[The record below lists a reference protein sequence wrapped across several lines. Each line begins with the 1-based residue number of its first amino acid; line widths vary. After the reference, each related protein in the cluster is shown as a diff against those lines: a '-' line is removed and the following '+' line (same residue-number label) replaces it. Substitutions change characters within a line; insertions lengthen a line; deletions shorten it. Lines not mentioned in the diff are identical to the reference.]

1 MKFSQRTES
10 LGRSGMIITTGL
22 DLHKN
27 LWNNGETVI
36 LSPVT
41 SKGTVG
47 RCSIE
52 IPTADIP
59 QLISE
64 LRGMLSDN
72 QSLLT
77 LTDHLLDTNP

>member
-10 LGRSGMIITTGL
+10 LGRSGTIITTGL

-27 LWNNGETVI
+27 LWNDGQTVTI
-36 LSPVT
+36 SPIN

-47 RCSIE
+47 RCFIE

-59 QLISE
+59 QLIKE
-64 LRGMLSDN
+64 LEMKL
-72 QSLLT
+72 
-77 LTDHLLDTNP
+77 